1 MRKILFLFFI
11 SAILASIPNVL
22 QAQNKAIFLSD
33 STVWADSVMATL
45 SQDERIAQLFMVAAY
60 SNKDEL
66 HKQQITDLV
75 KDYKIGGVMFLQGGP
90 LGQANFT
97 NYLQQHAKVPL
108 MIAIDAEWGVAM
120 RLDSALRFPWQMTLG
135 AIEDTAL
142 IYDKYL

>member
-11 SAILASIPNVL
+11 FAILASIPNVL

-33 STVWADSVMATL
+33 STVWADSVIATL
-45 SQDERIAQLFMVAAY
+45 SQNERIAQLFMVAAY

-90 LGQANFT
+90 VG
-97 NYLQQHAKVPL
+97 K
-108 MIAIDAEWGVAM
+108 
-120 RLDSALRFPWQMTLG
+120 
-135 AIEDTAL
+135 L
-142 IYDKYL
+142 ISQIICRNILKSL